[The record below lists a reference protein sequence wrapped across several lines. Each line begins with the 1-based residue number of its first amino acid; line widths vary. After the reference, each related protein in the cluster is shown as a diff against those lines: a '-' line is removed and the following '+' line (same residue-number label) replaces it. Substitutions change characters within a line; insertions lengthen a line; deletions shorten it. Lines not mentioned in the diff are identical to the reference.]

1 MSGGSYN
8 YLCRAFDLD
17 DLLGA
22 RGSLREM
29 ADRLA
34 GLGYAEDAAK
44 ETEELLVLLN
54 QWAVRAEVRRN
65 RLAPVWKAVEWWDSS
80 DWGEDDVRE
89 ALAEYRREPGEPEVD
104 PAP

>member
-8 YLCRAFDLD
+8 YACAALNLEDLV
-17 DLLGA
+17 GK
-22 RGSLREM
+22 RGDLREM

-54 QWAVRAEVRRN
+54 QWSVRAEVRLN
-65 RLAPVWKAVEWWDSS
+65 RLADVWHAVEWWDSNDS
-80 DWGEDDVRE
+80 SETRVHE
-89 ALAEYRREPGEPEVD
+89 ALAKYRGD
-104 PAP
+104 NDDAGAPHA